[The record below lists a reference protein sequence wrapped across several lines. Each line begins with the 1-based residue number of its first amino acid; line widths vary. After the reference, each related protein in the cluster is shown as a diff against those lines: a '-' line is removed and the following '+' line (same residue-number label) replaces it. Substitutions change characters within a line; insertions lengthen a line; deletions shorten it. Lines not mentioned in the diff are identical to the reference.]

1 MDVIDFIIKSL
12 KKLKILF
19 YEYFDNLFSLKYLLY
34 INVFFPTLTVVLTDD
49 QMIKS
54 QQQIM
59 SFGRSLYIDGI
70 FPPNRSLIYIIIG
83 LKSEYSKK
91 FNR

>member
-1 MDVIDFIIKSL
+1 MF
-12 KKLKILF
+12 
-19 YEYFDNLFSLKYLLY
+19 
-34 INVFFPTLTVVLTDD
+34 FFPTLTVVLTDD

-59 SFGRSLYIDGI
+59 SFGRSIDGI

>member
-1 MDVIDFIIKSL
+1 MF
-12 KKLKILF
+12 
-19 YEYFDNLFSLKYLLY
+19 
-34 INVFFPTLTVVLTDD
+34 FFPNLNSSVKLLTDD

-59 SFGRSLYIDGI
+59 SFGRSIDGI

>member
-1 MDVIDFIIKSL
+1 M
-12 KKLKILF
+12 
-19 YEYFDNLFSLKYLLY
+19 
-34 INVFFPTLTVVLTDD
+34 LTDD

-59 SFGRSLYIDGI
+59 SFGRSIDGI

-83 LKSEYSKK
+83 LKSEYSKNLTVDTFESITCTTNTFYSSLK
-91 FNR
+91 FKRKYLIFNI

>member
-1 MDVIDFIIKSL
+1 MF
-12 KKLKILF
+12 
-19 YEYFDNLFSLKYLLY
+19 
-34 INVFFPTLTVVLTDD
+34 FFPTLTVVLTDD

-83 LKSEYSKK
+83 LKSEYSKNLTVDTFESITCTTNTFYSSLK
-91 FNR
+91 FKRKYLIFNI

>member
-1 MDVIDFIIKSL
+1 MF
-12 KKLKILF
+12 
-19 YEYFDNLFSLKYLLY
+19 
-34 INVFFPTLTVVLTDD
+34 FFPNLNSSVKLLTDD

-83 LKSEYSKK
+83 LKSEYSKNLTINTFEFITCTTNTFYSSLK
-91 FNR
+91 I

>member
-1 MDVIDFIIKSL
+1 M
-12 KKLKILF
+12 
-19 YEYFDNLFSLKYLLY
+19 
-34 INVFFPTLTVVLTDD
+34 LTDD

-91 FNR
+91 FNRWYIWIYHMYNKYILLVTKI

>member
-1 MDVIDFIIKSL
+1 MNILTIYSVWNIYY
-12 KKLKILF
+12 KLMF
-19 YEYFDNLFSLKYLLY
+19 
-34 INVFFPTLTVVLTDD
+34 FFPNINSSVKLLTDD

-59 SFGRSLYIDGI
+59 SFGRSIDGI

-83 LKSEYSKK
+83 LKFEYSKK
-91 FNR
+91 FNY